1 MEIAVPWAAF
11 PVLCYTAAQ
20 MPTSDAGI
28 TTHAT
33 NTYLPLP
40 KAERDGIGLCLSG
53 GGYRAALFHLG
64 ALRRLNELG
73 ILTKLK
79 TISSVSGG
87 SIISAHIATRL
98 SWPLT
103 GTVPDWES
111 RVAAPLRGL
120 TSTNIRTPAFL
131 ASLLPWTT
139 GGEALAKQ
147 FEKHLT
153 TLKLDNLPD
162 APRFIFCATDL
173 AFGVNWVFQK
183 TLIGDYEAG
192 HEPAPD
198 LPLALAVAASSCFPP
213 VFKPLRMNLDPA
225 KLIGGKVPHGPER
238 DKCVRG
244 LTLSDGGVYDN
255 LGLEP
260 IWKDHAVVLS
270 SDGGALFGI
279 GSDTGLIWELKRYI
293 AIPENQALAV
303 RKRWLMASFI
313 GGIMEGTYWGIGGA
327 TSSYDIG
334 GGYSKELASEVIAG
348 IRTDLDSFSDAE
360 AAVLEDHGY
369 LLADAAVKRHV
380 PTLLPAAV
388 PPLAVPHPGW
398 MDEGRV
404 RAALKHSGHRSLF
417 GRSQQALAMD
427 VQARRNI

>member
-1 MEIAVPWAAF
+1 
-11 PVLCYTAAQ
+11 
-20 MPTSDAGI
+20 MPTNNAGI
-28 TTHAT
+28 TTHAAT
-33 NTYLPLP
+33 TYLPKP

-64 ALRRLNELG
+64 AVRRLNEFG
-73 ILTKLK
+73 ILAKLK

-87 SIISAHIATRL
+87 SIISAHLATRL
-98 SWPLT
+98 PWPLS
-103 GTVPDWES
+103 GLVPDWES
-111 RVAAPLRGL
+111 RVAAPFRQF
-120 TSTNIRTPAFL
+120 TSTNIRTPAL
-131 ASLLPWTT
+131 VASLLPWRTRA
-139 GGEALAKQ
+139 EALAGQ
-147 FEKHLT
+147 YEKYLT
-153 TLKLDNLPD
+153 TLKLAGLPD
-162 APRFIFCATDL
+162 APRFVFCATDL

-183 TLIGDYEAG
+183 RRIGDYEAG
-192 HEPAPD
+192 HDPPPPG

-213 VFKPLRMNLDPA
+213 VFKPLRMDLDPA
-225 KLIGGKVPHGPER
+225 KLEGGKVPQGAER
-238 DKCVRG
+238 DKCIHG

-260 IWKDHAVVLS
+260 VWKDHAVVLS

-279 GSDTGLIWELKRYI
+279 GSDTGLVWEVKRCL

-303 RKRWLMASFI
+303 RKRWLMANFI

-327 TSSYDIG
+327 TSSYDSS

-360 AAVLEDHGY
+360 AAVLENHGY

-380 PTLLPAAV
+380 PALLPAAV

-404 RAALKHSGHRSLF
+404 RAALKDSSHRSLL
-417 GRSQQALAMD
+417 GY
-427 VQARRNI
+427 